1 MFTFPRLRYW
11 ALSALSICAVPLAA
25 QTSIEL
31 PKVTPLVYD
40 GDVRRLP
47 QTLVRAPGLRVQ
59 KPEYGIPPT
68 KDWADPVQPSA
79 AVVPSINAPMP
90 ATSANFP
97 GLSFD
102 SPVVGGTAGSG
113 YPPDT
118 NGDVGP
124 NHYILGVNDSYAIY
138 DKATGTQLAAFT
150 ENQLWIGGGA
160 NVCNGNSFGDPIVLY
175 DAFADRWILTHF
187 AFILSGGT
195 TTVAPVMQCIA
206 VSKTNDP
213 VSGGWYLYPIRT
225 DPGGA
230 GLPPVASLADY
241 PKYGVWSDCLYMG
254 ANVFN
259 AAGTAYLSPLYMSFS
274 KADMYNGAPLTYSM
288 IYPGTS
294 TIFSSFPAHASGK
307 TTNARPPAGRPGL
320 FVSESSTAFA
330 FELRTFTPGANCGGG
345 GTLSAVTSAVH
356 PSYTFVS
363 TVPQSGTTRQ
373 IDTLTDRVMQRVYY
387 RKVGSA
393 ESLWVTNTGAASSFA
408 RVHWA
413 QLDVTGGVLPT
424 TFVQRQLFG
433 DTTIH
438 RFMGSIA
445 ADNQGNMALG
455 YSTSSTTTFPAIKY
469 SGRLAG
475 DALNTLPQTET
486 TLIVG
491 TGSQTGTSRWGDY
504 ASMSVDPVDD
514 CTFWFASEY
523 YAVSGNNWNTRIG
536 SFKFPTCTAPTAGSD
551 LVIAKSHTGNFTPGQ
566 TGAQYTI
573 TVTNNGNAPTLGTV
587 TVTDTLPAGLTA
599 TAISGSG
606 WTCTQPSGPC
616 MRSDVLN
623 NGSSYPAL
631 TLTVNVAANASG
643 TLTNSAAVSGGA
655 DMVYTN
661 NSASDPTTI
670 GAAAPPTVTSF
681 KVLFGSKEY
690 ELIGSPRNRLPWTV
704 TGVKVTFSAPITTGN
719 SNSLTGLMPTG
730 FSGLGTST
738 LTWTVNP
745 VNLGL
750 VASSLLGTGPNAL
763 KDGAGTAITTYN
775 QNVKALY
782 GDFNDDGF
790 VNATDLSGVNAARA
804 LPYNILAD
812 INGNNVV
819 DLTDVTIVRSRIG
832 TSLP

>member
-1 MFTFPRLRYW
+1 MSNCPLSKYW
-11 ALSALSICAVPLAA
+11 KLLAYSVCALPLLA

-31 PKVTPLVYD
+31 PKVTPLQYD
-40 GDVRRLP
+40 GDVRKLP
-47 QTLVRAPGLRVQ
+47 QTLVRAQGLRVQ
-59 KPEYGIPPT
+59 KPEYGIEPN
-68 KDWADPVQPSA
+68 KAWADPVAPLA
-79 AVVPSINAPMP
+79 PVTPTINAPMP
-90 ATSANFP
+90 GTLANFA
-97 GLSFD
+97 GLSFN
-102 SPVVGGTAGSG
+102 SAVTGGTAGAG

-124 NHYILGVNDSYAIY
+124 NHYIIGVNDAYAIY

-160 NVCNGNSFGDPIVLY
+160 NVCNGNSFGDPVVLY

-187 AFILSGGT
+187 AFVLSGT
-195 TTVAPVMQCIA
+195 TSLAPVLQCIA

-213 VSGGWYLYPIRT
+213 VAGGWYLYPVRT
-225 DPGGA
+225 DPGGV
-230 GLPPVASLADY
+230 GLPPAASLADY

-259 AAGTAYLSPLYMSFS
+259 AAGTAYLSPLYASFS
-274 KADMYNGAPLTYSM
+274 KADMYSGAPLTYSM
-288 IYPGTS
+288 IYPGTN
-294 TIFSSFPAHASGK
+294 TVFSSFPAHASGK
-307 TTNARPPAGRPGL
+307 TTNARPPAGRPGI
-320 FVSESSTAFA
+320 FVSESGTVFA
-330 FELRTFTPGANCGGG
+330 FETRTFTPGANCGGG
-345 GTLSAVTSAVH
+345 GTLSPVTVANH
-356 PSYTFVS
+356 PSYSFVN

-393 ESLWVTNTGAASSFA
+393 ESLWVTNTGAVAGFSN
-408 RVHWA
+408 VHWA
-413 QLDVTGGVLPT
+413 QLDVTGGTLPT
-424 TFVQRQLFG
+424 SFVQRQFFG
-433 DTTIH
+433 DTTVH

-445 ADNQGNMALG
+445 ADNQGNMAIG
-455 YSTSSTTTFPAIKY
+455 YSTSSTSTFPAIRY
-469 SGRLAG
+469 AGRLAG
-475 DALNTLPQTET
+475 DTLNTLPQTET
-486 TLIVG
+486 TLVAG

-523 YAVSGNNWNTRIG
+523 YVTSGNNWNTRIG
-536 SFKFPTCTAPTAGSD
+536 SFKFPSCTAPTAGSD
-551 LVIAKSHTGNFTPGQ
+551 LVISKSHAGNFTPGQ

-587 TVTDTLPAGLTA
+587 TVTDTVPAGLTA
-599 TAISGSG
+599 TAITGPG

-616 MRSDVLN
+616 MRSDVLA
-623 NGSSYPAL
+623 NGASYPAI
-631 TLTVNVAANASG
+631 TLTVNVSPSASG
-643 TLTNSAAVSGGA
+643 SLTNTASVSGGA

-661 NSASDPTTI
+661 NSASDTTTI
-670 GAAAPPTVTSF
+670 GAAAPPTITSF

-704 TGVKVTFSAPITTGN
+704 TGVKVTFSAAITAG
-719 SNSLTGLMPTG
+719 SVNSLTGLAPTG
-730 FSGLGTST
+730 FSGLGTNT

-750 VASSLLGTGPNAL
+750 VASSLLGTGPDAL
-763 KDGAGTAITTYN
+763 KDGAGTAIATYN
-775 QNVKALY
+775 QNVKVLY

-790 VNATDLSGVNAARA
+790 VNATDQSGVNAARVQ
-804 LPYNILAD
+804 PYNILAD
-812 INGNNVV
+812 INGSNVV